1 MKTLFQSLLA
11 IVVFSLTAVTVHAQ
25 QGQNTP
31 IARHEVDLHLLG
43 FGYNYEFPIVDKLT
57 LQANVNY
64 EFSLYINSDYV
75 NTIATL
81 SFGLEP
87 RFYYN
92 LEKRIRQNKNTKY
105 NAANFV
111 SVQFIYLPDLFTSTN
126 SKFPVTVERQ
136 ISVAPMWNI
145 RRNIAQSNFN
155 YEVGLGMFYRT
166 IYYKEFDNESSFT
179 PNLSL
184 KIGYNF

>member
-1 MKTLFQSLLA
+1 MKTLFQYLIA
-11 IVVFSLTAVTVHAQ
+11 IVFFSITSIAVHAQ
-25 QGQNTP
+25 EGQNTP
-31 IARHEVDLHLLG
+31 KARHEVDLHLLG
-43 FGYNYEFPIVDKLT
+43 FGYNYEFPIVNKLT

-92 LEKRIRQNKNTKY
+92 LEKRIKNNKNTKY

-111 SVQFIYLPDLFTSTN
+111 SVQFIYLPDLLTSTD